1 MKLSQPRA
9 SLRPSRQG
17 SYDSLSALEAQSAA
31 SISTTPSGSRR
42 PGAAHSQAHGFN
54 ARAVAKFQQLS
65 ATYRSRRQLQEQE
78 DVELPPWVVH
88 PYDIAAQCW
97 WTFILVTVVATLFL
111 EPFNLAW
118 SEYPGLHPLSSWD
131 TLFAIAYFYVYASDV
146 LLNFC
151 VAYHAEDGELVTDL
165 PSIARH
171 YAASGRLWADLATT
185 IPFDWIVLEV
195 MGLQESNSTLAWY
208 ISLLRLLR
216 LGRAYR
222 LYGWVQNLTY
232 NQTLSLLAVTLARNF
247 ALCFFT
253 VHWGACGFWYIARQG
268 GFSPQTWVGANMDWV
283 ETGRSSLDKWV
294 YSMYWSI
301 ITFATVG
308 YGDLHAYSVPEAA
321 YVVVFMF
328 VSLGVA
334 AYFVGTSVLLVVENE
349 KRTGSYRES
358 LIVLDEYSATH
369 SIPPAL
375 KADMKGHL
383 RLHFST
389 ADFRD
394 EAVLGVF
401 PTTLRRRALR
411 HLYNAPLH
419 ACWLFGGAKQ
429 KFLDALLLGARVEL
443 FGPKVDIVSAGD
455 FVSEL
460 HLLLAGHAAAE
471 RGNAADTQLASD
483 GTTSVHG
490 ASLRLL
496 GPGEPAGEM
505 PFFTETPSM
514 EYVRTTGLCR
524 VLVIPRSVYNALA
537 ADYPMSARAVMDNLQ
552 ERAEQLILR
561 EFPGPSA
568 ARIMEQLDALA
579 ALELTWAN
587 PEQGPAAAGAA
598 GVASSTATSA
608 VPSRQSSFTG
618 GLPTPGWLTPP
629 APGAAAAAAA
639 SASAPPPAAAGGL
652 PVEPLTGLP
661 LRTGQQQVLSNLLRV
676 RALVKATAAKQE
688 QARTAAFLAA
698 CSVGNLDRMR
708 LMLQQGCDVNCC
720 DYDGR
725 TGLMLAASKG
735 LAPALK
741 QLLVAGAAV
750 DALDHG
756 GSSALLEACSGGH
769 DEVIELLLWAGGHL
783 NVSGVKSAALLCAAV
798 YEGDM
803 QLLRRLLRAGARA
816 AAEDYDKRTA
826 LHIAASDG
834 NMPAVK
840 LLVEEGG
847 ADPSLVDRWEQSP
860 LDEARRVGAAPV
872 VEYLAG
878 CVTEAAAAD
887 AVVKFQ
893 LWQAQAMLNAASR
906 GRPASVQQLLDR
918 GCPAD
923 VCDYDKRTGLML
935 AAANGHEAVVSLLLS
950 AGANP
955 NARDNLGGSALLE
968 AVRGGRERLVGCLVG
983 AGGCL
988 QLAGS
993 ELASALCSMVVEGR
1007 PALLRAYMAAGANV
1021 AAGDYNGQTALH
1033 TAAVHGKLDMVK
1045 LLVEEGGADLAAQDS
1060 CPYAQ
1065 YVFSSVG
1072 EWSYQCGRVELPS

>member
-1 MKLSQPRA
+1 MSQQPFLSAASDANSDASSEPGSGSRRSVAWQHNPFSQFKTKLSQPRA

-118 SEYPGLHPLSSWD
+118 SEYPGLYPLSSWD

-301 ITFATVG
+301 ITFSTVG

-401 PTTLRRRALR
+401 PTMLRRRALR

-443 FGPKVDIVSAGD
+443 FGPK
-455 FVSEL
+455 
-460 HLLLAGHAAAE
+460 
-471 RGNAADTQLASD
+471 
-483 GTTSVHG
+483 
-490 ASLRLL
+490 
-496 GPGEPAGEM
+496 
-505 PFFTETPSM
+505 
-514 EYVRTTGLCR
+514 YVRTTGLCR

-688 QARTAAFLAA
+688 QGRTAAFLAA

-735 LAPALK
+735 LAPAVK

-816 AAEDYDKRTA
+816 DAEDYDKRTA

-906 GRPASVQQLLDR
+906 GRLASVQQLLDR

-993 ELASALCSMVVEGR
+993 ELASALCSMVVDPAGR
-1007 PALLRAYMAAGANV
+1007 DDARYMAAGANV

-1033 TAAVHGKLDMVK
+1033 IAAVHGKLDMVK
-1045 LLVEEGGADLAAQDS
+1045 LLVEEGGADLAAQDRWGAT
-1060 CPYAQ
+1060 PLDEAQ
-1065 YVFSSVG
+1065 RVGAADVAAYLSSSKAAQAAAAARTALAARQG
-1072 EWSYQCGRVELPS
+1072 SSSRFGPQPQQ